1 MATEKSFDELFPE
14 FANAY
19 SSTEEPVEEP
29 VEEIAE
35 ITGGEPAEK
44 SFDELFPEFAGA
56 YDSGLVEET
65 TETTE
70 TTLKDFDP
78 RGADWGG
85 AFVYGLTFRKHGY
98 YTRSFR
104 S

>member
-19 SSTEEPVEEP
+19 SSTEKPVEKP

-44 SFDELFPEFAGA
+44 SFDELFPEFADT
-56 YDSGLVEET
+56 YDSGPVKET
-65 TETTE
+65 TEATE
-70 TTLKDFDP
+70 TTLLEDFDP

-85 AFVYGLTFRKHGY
+85 AFVYGLDQPLELSLIHI
-98 YTRSFR
+98 
-104 S
+104 